1 LKKQD
6 IPILI
11 TVILTFIFLVIT
23 ILGQAENDI
32 RNMLLITMFFAGVSV
47 LILVV
52 KGAPR
57 PAPRPPQAVA
67 GAAREA
73 ADAAREAADA
83 AEAAANAAAAPAA
96 ANHSLIKNV
105 VWLFLGSGIA
115 LIIAIIITLTYQYI
129 PSNQIPEEFNPQDS
143 PFVATVTRDSTI
155 LVPLRNILTP
165 INASIE
171 ANIYHKN
178 PNNTIQ
184 NVKLFSSDSVLTFK
198 PDFLKVGE
206 YKNGEIWKNN
216 ISVRHDLSVSNTSK
230 IYQIRISYLNS
241 TGQLN
246 QLPLQFE
253 WPIKMLDLD
262 LVSYFWIVLIGVI
275 TSRALTLFRTQK
287 TAFVQLQI
295 KDYIWIVFSFIIGIL
310 IFSSFKNQIDP
321 TSDIIINISLAFG
334 FGFGFEKV
342 LEVGED
348 FVKPE

>member
-11 TVILTFIFLVIT
+11 TVSLTFIFLVAT
-23 ILGQAENDI
+23 VLSQTENDT
-32 RNMLLITMFFAGVSV
+32 RNMLIITMFFAGVSV

-52 KGAPR
+52 RGAPQ
-57 PAPRPPQAVA
+57 P
-67 GAAREA
+67 
-73 ADAAREAADA
+73 
-83 AEAAANAAAAPAA
+83 AAAPAA
-96 ANHSLIKNV
+96 NPAAAAAAAPRLIQSV

-115 LIIAIIITLTYQYI
+115 LVIAIVITLTYQYI
-129 PSNQIPEEFNPQDS
+129 PNNQIPEEFNQQGS
-143 PFVATVTRDSTI
+143 PFAITVTRDSTI

-165 INASIE
+165 INASVE
-171 ANIYHKN
+171 ANIYHKI
-178 PNNTIQ
+178 PNNTNTIL
-184 NVKLFSSDSVLTFK
+184 NVKLFSADSVLTFK
-198 PDFLKVGE
+198 PNFSKIGDYE
-206 YKNGEIWKNN
+206 NGEIWKNN
-216 ISVRHDLSVSNTSK
+216 VMVRHDLSVSNTSK
-230 IYQIRISYLNS
+230 AYQIRISYLNS

-246 QLPLQFE
+246 QLPLQFV

-275 TSRALTLFRTQK
+275 TSRALTLFKAQK

-310 IFSSFKNQIDP
+310 IFSSFKNQIDL

-348 FVKPE
+348 FAKPE

>member
-6 IPILI
+6 IPILV
-11 TVILTFIFLVIT
+11 TVPLTFIFLVAA
-23 ILGQAENDI
+23 ILSRTEHDI
-32 RNMLLITMFFAGVSV
+32 SNMLYITMFFAAISV
-47 LILVV
+47 LILIV
-52 KGAPR
+52 KGT
-57 PAPRPPQAVA
+57 PQ
-67 GAAREA
+67 
-73 ADAAREAADA
+73 
-83 AEAAANAAAAPAA
+83 PAA
-96 ANHSLIKNV
+96 ALALPAGRKLIKSV

-129 PSNQIPEEFNPQDS
+129 PNNQIPEEFDPQGS
-143 PFVATVTRDSTI
+143 PFVVTVTRDATI

-165 INASIE
+165 VNASVE
-171 ANIYHKN
+171 ANIYHKI

-198 PDFLKVGE
+198 PDFEKIGE
-206 YKNGEIWKNN
+206 YQNGEIWKNN
-216 ISVRHDLSVSNTSK
+216 ISVLHDLSVSNTTK
-230 IYQIRISYLNS
+230 TYQIRISYLNN

-246 QLPLQFE
+246 QLPLQFV

-275 TSRALTLFRTQK
+275 TSRALTLFKNQK

-310 IFSSFKNQIDP
+310 IFSSFKNQIDL

-348 FVKPE
+348 FVKP